1 VDPSTSRD
9 GRTTV
14 LVVED
19 HEIMRQGLVHLIEQ
33 QTDLAVCGEADTIQ
47 DARRAVCE
55 LRPDVAII
63 DITLKDGNATGLI
76 KDIRQ
81 RQPETTVLVLSMHN
95 ELVYAE
101 RALRAGARGY
111 VSKSEA
117 SATVIE
123 AVRRVVAGE
132 LYVSSE
138 VASVVLSR
146 MGGDGPDG
154 RLPMDRL
161 TDRELEVFELI
172 GEGLRTREIAARLH
186 LSAKTIET
194 YRESIKHKLGLENAT
209 QMIVRAVQWVQFERG
224 S

>member
-1 VDPSTSRD
+1 MGPSTSRD

-47 DARRAVCE
+47 DARRAVRE
-55 LRPDVAII
+55 LRPDVAVV
-63 DITLKDGNATGLI
+63 DLTLKDGNAMKLI
-76 KDIRQ
+76 KDIRL

-95 ELVYAE
+95 ELAYAE

-123 AVRRVVAGE
+123 AVRRVIAGE
-132 LYVSSE
+132 IYVSSE
-138 VASVVLSR
+138 VVSTVFSR
-146 MGGDGPDG
+146 MSRHEADGG
-154 RLPMDRL
+154 LPMDRL

-186 LSAKTIET
+186 LSGKTIET
-194 YRESIKHKLGLENAT
+194 YRENIKHKLGLENAT
-209 QMIVRAVQWVQFERG
+209 QMIVRAVQWVQLERG